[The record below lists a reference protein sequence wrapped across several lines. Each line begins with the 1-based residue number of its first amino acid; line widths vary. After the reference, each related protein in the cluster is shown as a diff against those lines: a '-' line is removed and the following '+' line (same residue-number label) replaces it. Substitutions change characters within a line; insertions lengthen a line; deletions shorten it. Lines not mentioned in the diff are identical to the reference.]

1 MNLGYACLYCGY
13 EEDCDRILGIIASL
27 GSGQA
32 ETIRKDLQAQA
43 AGGLQSDHTEAVLE
57 MIEGL

>member
-13 EEDCDRILGIIASL
+13 NEDCDRILGIIASL
-27 GSGQA
+27 GKGQA

-43 AGGLQSDHTEAVLE
+43 ASGMHSDHAGAVLE